1 VGVLVDGSLS
11 LRGVKCGCC
20 EPSEGGCLKACGNTL
35 VTFGMLWSPSSGP
48 PCPGGSLL
56 GEYMSGSGAK
66 SGVKGGCV
74 WWRSEWDG
82 EWEGELLPLLRG
94 EWDVEQG
101 SVGE

>member
-1 VGVLVDGSLS
+1 V
-11 LRGVKCGCC
+11 
-20 EPSEGGCLKACGNTL
+20 KACGNKL
-35 VTFGMLWSPSSGP
+35 VTIGMLWTPPRGP

-56 GEYMSGSGAK
+56 GGYTSGSGAK
-66 SGVKGGCV
+66 SRVKGGC
-74 WWRSEWDG
+74 EWDG